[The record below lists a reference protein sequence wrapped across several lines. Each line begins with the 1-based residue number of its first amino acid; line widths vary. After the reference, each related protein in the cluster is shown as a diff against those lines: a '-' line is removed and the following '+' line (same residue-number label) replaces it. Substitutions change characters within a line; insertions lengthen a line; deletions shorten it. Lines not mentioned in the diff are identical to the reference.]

1 MKFKLAP
8 CESSFLDCVA
18 AIERCKGS
26 LQYVGGKTKMDI
38 TRHPLNSEI
47 CFGDQE
53 TMA

>member
-26 LQYVGGKTKMDI
+26 LQYVEGKNKNGYYKA
-38 TRHPLNSEI
+38 PP
-47 CFGDQE
+47 
-53 TMA
+53 